1 MSEIFILPEIEEQI
15 KISNYL
21 DNKIYK
27 INNMIKKLDSK
38 ISLLKEYR
46 ESFISSA
53 VTGIIRVSEDLI

>member
-15 KISNYL
+15 KISKYL
-21 DNKIYK
+21 DNKIYN

-46 ESFISSA
+46 KSFISSA
-53 VTGIIRVSEDLI
+53 VTGVIRVSEELI